1 MKEEIED
8 SFLNTIANYALII
21 RTDLTTITE
30 IKKQILLCP
39 NVEVIYQKYSLKK
52 LVITEEDGTDDNK
65 WISKSLYK

>member
-8 SFLNTIANYALII
+8 SFLNTIANYALVI

-30 IKKQILLCP
+30 IKKQILLCA

-52 LVITEEDGTDDNK
+52 LVIIEEDESDDNK
-65 WISKSLYK
+65 

>member
-8 SFLNTIANYALII
+8 SFLNTVANYALII

-30 IKKQILLCP
+30 IKKHILLFP

-52 LVITEEDGTDDNK
+52 LMITEDGNDDNK
-65 WISKSLYK
+65 